1 MSFDKDRVLNLI
13 FRANRLKVTPRT
25 GWAVKGVADFESVA
39 DHSHGV
45 AFIALLLTE
54 CVAGD
59 FDREKVLTMAVLHD
73 LPESITGDL
82 SLGGSRLLPPGAKAQ
97 AESRALD
104 ELLEDQD
111 FASSWKAL
119 WQEFEDQKSPEA
131 RLVRDADRIDLLNQA
146 LTYENATGN
155 RQLGEFWAFA
165 SVDSFNYPESREL
178 IEGLRD
184 RRRSL
189 R

>member
-13 FRANRLKVTPRT
+13 FRANRLKATPRT
-25 GWAVKGVADFESVA
+25 GWAVKGVPDFESVA

-54 CVAGD
+54 LVEGD

-73 LPESITGDL
+73 LPESVTGDL

-97 AESRALD
+97 AEGRAMD
-104 ELLEDQD
+104 ELLEDHD
-111 FASSWKAL
+111 FGPGWKTV
-119 WQEFEDQKSPEA
+119 WQEFEDQESPEA
-131 RLVRDADRIDLLNQA
+131 LLVRDADRIDLLNQA
-146 LTYENATGN
+146 LTYENATGT

-165 SVDSFNYPESREL
+165 PVASFHYPESRQL
-178 IEGLRD
+178 IEGLKI
-184 RRRSL
+184 RRLSL
-189 R
+189 L